1 MSIRSI
7 AANFWSTLAC
17 VAALSALAIAAAVY
31 LFGLRW
37 SGSIGL
43 YFVVWWTVLFVV
55 LPIGARSQA
64 EIGEVVSGT
73 EPGAPAVPALRD
85 GPMDH
90 VRFSHCLSDGG
101 RVDAVIGAVTRAV
114 FTPVNWLS
122 SFLSVKFSTGNRIH
136 FT

>member
-1 MSIRSI
+1 MNVRSI

-55 LPIGARSQA
+55 LPVGARSQA

-73 EPGAPAVPALRD
+73 EPGAPAVPALRERALWTTFASVVVFLMAA
-85 GPMDH
+85 GLMP
-90 VRFSHCLSDGG
+90 LSG
-101 RVDAVIGAVTRAV
+101 
-114 FTPVNWLS
+114 L
-122 SFLSVKFSTGNRIH
+122 
-136 FT
+136 